1 MFCRQFRLG
10 YLTSCCFLA
19 PSRPRYHIFIIIRKL
34 DNIEWGCKEICRPE
48 VNHQNLIDHT
58 IENKI
63 TRIVPG
69 LEVTASSMSSSSY
82 WWVEVPEVAA
92 LQISIFSRSCLLHRV
107 NQRIRSDYYPEIV
120 GMNIFIL
127 GKDFRGLDDA
137 ALGGFGAGGGATL
150 DCFGV
155 FSVGTGEDI

>member
-1 MFCRQFRLG
+1 M
-10 YLTSCCFLA
+10 S
-19 PSRPRYHIFIIIRKL
+19 
-34 DNIEWGCKEICRPE
+34 
-48 VNHQNLIDHT
+48 HQNLIDHT

-92 LQISIFSRSCLLHRV
+92 LQISIFSRSRLLHRV

-120 GMNIFIL
+120 GMTILIL
-127 GKDFRGLDDA
+127 GKAFGGLDDA
-137 ALGGFGAGGGATL
+137 AFGGFSAGGGATL
-150 DCFGV
+150 DCSGV
-155 FSVGTGEDI
+155 FLDGTGEDVRGRFEDCPVGEATMSWRLSGP